1 MLNFERIF
9 IFLKFRKLLDSKL
22 KLATKLG
29 DAEAKIKQ
37 LTEGSKKAYWLE
49 SLNQLLTEIDK
60 ALFQIFEYAKFI
72 YS

>member
-9 IFLKFRKLLDSKL
+9 IFLKCRKLLDSKL
-22 KLATKLG
+22 ELATKLG

-49 SLNQLLTEIDK
+49 LLNQ
-60 ALFQIFEYAKFI
+60 
-72 YS
+72 

>member
-22 KLATKLG
+22 ELATKLG

-37 LTEGSKKAYWLE
+37 LTEGIKKL
-49 SLNQLLTEIDK
+49 IG
-60 ALFQIFEYAKFI
+60 
-72 YS
+72 

>member
-22 KLATKLG
+22 ELATKLG

-37 LTEGSKKAYWLE
+37 LTEGSKKAHWLE

>member
-9 IFLKFRKLLDSKL
+9 IFLKCRKLLDSKL
-22 KLATKLG
+22 ELATKLG

-49 SLNQLLTEIDK
+49 SLNQWLTEIDK